1 MPSPHEVD
9 RAIRCSY
16 AQNMLWTVF
25 RAATGGIFLT
35 GFALKLGAD
44 DRMIARIN
52 ALPQICVVLQFLGAM
67 LVEREISRKKM
78 AFRFGFV
85 MPSCWLLIA
94 VLPFLGSNWARGHIP
109 GIDAATPSALAAA
122 QFAILIAV
130 LALAN
135 AADHMATSA
144 RQSWIGELIPRQR
157 QGRFFG
163 NAAMFAML
171 ISAVCALA
179 GGLFL
184 DLGRV
189 KEMGTDAFTLLFTLG
204 GLAGL
209 ATILLYVPQ
218 PDCPLPAEE
227 TRPSIAEV
235 VRRMMRNRPFLNLA
249 LVQGC
254 LSLTSIAN
262 PFFQVYQ
269 IRDVGLS
276 YFWVAFISAV
286 WMAVAVVTSPL
297 WGRAAGRFGYKPVI
311 TLGFVI
317 WTPATLLWLGVP
329 PGCGMRAVWLIS
341 ISNVIAGAGQAAISV
356 GLTTAVYK
364 ASQPVGRSVQLAFY
378 NAFVVLAGVPMP
390 ILGAMAVSRLQQAGY
405 HADLRITFYAMMG
418 IVFLTAFVCRRLIE
432 PDAASVRTLVR
443 TAFAR
448 PRAEGAD
455 ASL

>member
-1 MPSPHEVD
+1 MPGPAEVD
-9 RAIRCSY
+9 RAIKCSY

-25 RAATGGIFLT
+25 RGATGGIFLT
-35 GFALKLGAD
+35 GFALKLGAN

-85 MPSCWLLIA
+85 MPSCWLAIA
-94 VLPFLGSNWARGHIP
+94 ALPFLGSNWARNHIP
-109 GIDAATPSALAAA
+109 GVAAMTSGSLVAM
-122 QFAILIAV
+122 QFAMLIWV

-144 RQSWIGELIPRQR
+144 RQSWIGELIPQR
-157 QGRFFG
+157 RKGRFFG
-163 NAAMFAML
+163 NAAMFSML

-184 DLGRV
+184 DQNSI
-189 KEMGTDAFTLLFTLG
+189 KKMGTDAFTFLFALG
-204 GLAGL
+204 GLAGI
-209 ATILLYVPQ
+209 ATILFYIPQ

-227 TRPSIAEV
+227 TRPSTPEV
-235 VRRMMRNRPFLNLA
+235 IRRMLHNRPFLNLA

-254 LSLTSIAN
+254 LSLTNIAN

-276 YFWVAFISAV
+276 YFWVAFVSAI
-286 WMAVAVVTSPL
+286 WMAVSVVTSPL

-311 TLGFVI
+311 TLGFII

-341 ISNVIAGAGQAAISV
+341 LSNVVAGAGQAAISV
-356 GLTTAVYK
+356 GLTTALYK

-390 ILGAMAVSRLQQAGY
+390 ILGASLLSRLQQAGY
-405 HADLRITFYAMMG
+405 HVDLRITFYAMML

-432 PDAASVRTLVR
+432 PDAADVKTLAR
-443 TAFAR
+443 SLFAR
-448 PRAEGAD
+448 PQAERA
-455 ASL
+455 